1 MSLNPIWKTSNRT
14 YNNLIELSK
23 QIHGL
28 KNDLLEL
35 GSQKVLSSR
44 SYKIV
49 VDYLVSRL
57 NILNTRFELIRQ
69 DYLINKNFVQ
79 IKEYFSVATSLF
91 KNPTDGKNEQNIEI
105 TQIFELFQHVEK
117 ELNELSLELE
127 KEKNRIGSNKFSQ
140 SYPSKRSTRVD
151 SSSFKGKRKKLLR
164 RATERTGL
172 VPRSIIRTLK
182 RFFIQLNPSSESI
195 VVQEFRISRYQGL
208 VALRTFLTLAVVPSA
223 VSEISKR
230 IFFKPLIEYFW
241 NQNQNEIF
249 LNHSQQERA
258 FQQLK
263 DFEEQLY
270 FEELLSHVEDFEK
283 LIGTREFNVGANQ
296 SGYIAE
302 KMIEIAKEYNHE
314 TIDSLVTICGD
325 LTFGASLVFLGWLLR
340 PQLIILQSFIIEF
353 LYALSDTTKSF
364 FIILLTELLV
374 GFHSLN
380 GWEVFLKSLL
390 ERFGLPENEDFIM
403 LCVATFPVLLDTAF
417 KYWIFRYLNKLSPS
431 TVVTYHSM
439 IE

>member
-1 MSLNPIWKTSNRT
+1 MSVNPIWENSNRT

-35 GSQKVLSSR
+35 ATQRVLSSR

-49 VDYLVSRL
+49 IDYLVSRL
-57 NILNTRFELIRQ
+57 TILETRFELIRN
-69 DYLINKNFVQ
+69 DYLINEKFTQ
-79 IKEYFSVATSLF
+79 FKQLLFTTTFFLGQKPSSSL
-91 KNPTDGKNEQNIEI
+91 PASTDEI
-105 TQIFELFQHVEK
+105 TKIFELFEHVEK
-117 ELNELSLELE
+117 ELDQLKIDLGVE
-127 KEKNRIGSNKFSQ
+127 KERVINNKGTTNPRFEQNS
-140 SYPSKRSTRVD
+140 V
-151 SSSFKGKRKKLLR
+151 KGKRKKVLR

-208 VALRTFLTLAVVPSA
+208 VALRTFLTLAVVPS
-223 VSEISKR
+223 VLSELSKS
-230 IFFKPLIEYFW
+230 ILFKPLVEYFW
-241 NQNQNEIF
+241 NQDQNEIF

-283 LIGTREFNVGANQ
+283 LIGTREFNLEANQ
-296 SGYIAE
+296 AGYIAE

-314 TIDSLVTICGD
+314 TIESLVTICGD
-325 LTFGASLVFLGWLLR
+325 LTFAGSLVFLGWLLR
-340 PQLIILQSFIIEF
+340 PQLIILQSFITEF

-390 ERFGLPENEDFIM
+390 ERFGLPESEDFIM

>member
-1 MSLNPIWKTSNRT
+1 MVYQFWRTSVRT

-23 QIHGL
+23 QLDGL
-28 KNDLLEL
+28 KNDIEEL
-35 GSQKVLSSR
+35 SNQKILSSR

-49 VDYLVSRL
+49 LDYLSSRL
-57 NILNTRFELIRQ
+57 TILNNRFELIQ
-69 DYLINKNFVQ
+69 KDFSLNQSLFTITNFFSFSNKN
-79 IKEYFSVATSLF
+79 S
-91 KNPTDGKNEQNIEI
+91 EI
-105 TQIFELFQHVEK
+105 DEKQLFELFEYIENEINVIKTNLGVEK
-117 ELNELSLELE
+117 QRLIPLTSL
-127 KEKNRIGSNKFSQ
+127 G
-140 SYPSKRSTRVD
+140 SYPSNIAQTSKV
-151 SSSFKGKRKKLLR
+151 KKKKFLR

-182 RFFIQLNPSSESI
+182 RFFIQLNPSSEALI
-195 VVQEFRISRYQGL
+195 VQEFRISRYQGL
-208 VALRTFLTLAVVPSA
+208 VSLRTFLTLAVVPSL
-223 VSEISKR
+223 VSEISKGL
-230 IFFKPLIEYFW
+230 FFKPLIEYLW
-241 NQNQNEIF
+241 NKNQSEIF

-270 FEELLSHVEDFEK
+270 FEQLLSHVEDFEK
-283 LIGTREFNVGANQ
+283 LIGTRDLDLETNQ
-296 SGYIAE
+296 AIQISE
-302 KMIEIAKEYNHE
+302 KMIEIAKEYNYE
-314 TIDSLVTICGD
+314 TIDCLIRICGD
-325 LTFGASLVFLGWLLR
+325 LTFFGALFLLGWLLK
-340 PQLIILQSFIIEF
+340 PQLIILQSFITEF

-380 GWEVFLKSLL
+380 GWEVFLKSML
-390 ERFGLPENEDFIM
+390 ERFGLPENEEFIM
-403 LCVATFPVLLDTAF
+403 LCIATFPVLLDTAF

>member
-1 MSLNPIWKTSNRT
+1 MSLNPIWESSNRT
-14 YNNLIELSK
+14 YNNLLELSK

-35 GSQKVLSSR
+35 GTQRVLSSR

-49 VDYLVSRL
+49 LDYLVSRL
-57 NILNTRFELIRQ
+57 NILETRFDLIRK
-69 DYLINKNFVQ
+69 DYSINKKFYQ
-79 IKEYFSVATSLF
+79 LKQYFLAPTFLFQNTSNSETSL
-91 KNPTDGKNEQNIEI
+91 KSELTE
-105 TQIFELFQHVEK
+105 IFELFEHVEK
-117 ELNELSLELE
+117 ELAELRFELTKENERVTFI
-127 KEKNRIGSNKFSQ
+127 KNGSTSRLDSPGINKN
-140 SYPSKRSTRVD
+140 
-151 SSSFKGKRKKLLR
+151 KRKKLLR

-223 VSEISKR
+223 MSELSKS
-230 IFFKPLIEYFW
+230 FVFKPLIEYFW

-283 LIGTREFNVGANQ
+283 LIGTREFNLGANQ

-325 LTFGASLVFLGWLLR
+325 LTFAISLVFLGWLLR
-340 PQLIILQSFIIEF
+340 PQLIILQSFITEF

>member
-1 MSLNPIWKTSNRT
+1 MSLNPIWETSNRT

-35 GSQKVLSSR
+35 GNQKVLSSR

-49 VDYLVSRL
+49 VDYLLSRL
-57 NILNTRFELIRQ
+57 NVLNTRFELIRQ
-69 DYLINKNFVQ
+69 DYLINKKFFQV
-79 IKEYFSVATSLF
+79 KEYFSTATILF
-91 KNPTDGKNEQNIEI
+91 KNQPVSNTQQNVEI

-117 ELNELSLELE
+117 ELDELRLELD
-127 KEKNRIGSNKFSQ
+127 KEKTRLTSNKFS
-140 SYPSKRSTRVD
+140 PSIRVD

-223 VSEISKR
+223 VSEVSKSM
-230 IFFKPLIEYFW
+230 IFKPLVEYFW
-241 NQNQNEIF
+241 NKDQNEIF

-283 LIGTREFNVGANQ
+283 LIGTREFNIGANQ

-325 LTFGASLVFLGWLLR
+325 LTFGVSLVFLGWLLR
-340 PQLIILQSFIIEF
+340 PQLIILQSFITEF